1 MKTSICLIAI
11 SLCLVPHGRAEPEI
25 KGTPAELQRYL
36 PGVAGTVAI
45 AGEGEVK
52 VPADRAVMSFK
63 IVTEHKSLA
72 DALRQNEEIRSQI
85 AGFLKSRGLSTD
97 RIQKSKFASTAR
109 HGVFTDKVK
118 SQRVENEIKITTL
131 DEKEFQLV
139 ASLPD
144 RFTEVIYAGT
154 EFEHSEKEQL
164 RNRAVA
170 QACANAERRKQ
181 QYEQALNLKLTP
193 KSFVEHAIHPGPER
207 KPWVQGG
214 SAPSFVGEPVLS
226 SGYPSVGPFAET
238 VSAFGELVFKVQVT
252 VEYTAEKTV
261 KQ

>member
-1 MKTSICLIAI
+1 MKTSLLLIAL
-11 SLCLVPHGRAEPEI
+11 SLCAVVPGRAEPEI
-25 KGTPAELQRYL
+25 KGTPTELQRYL

-45 AGEGEVK
+45 TGEGEVK

-72 DALRQNEEIRSQI
+72 EALRQNEEIRSQI
-85 AGFLKSRGLSTD
+85 AAFLKSRGLSPD
-97 RIQKSKFASTAR
+97 RIQKSKFASTAK

-131 DEKEFQLV
+131 DEKEFQFV

-144 RFTEVIYAGT
+144 RFPEVSYTGT

-181 QYEQALNLKLTP
+181 EYEKALNLKLTP
-193 KSFVEHAIHPGPER
+193 KSFVEHSLHLDSER
-207 KPWVQGG
+207 KLGAQSG
-214 SAPSFVGEPVLS
+214 SAPSFLGT
-226 SGYPSVGPFAET
+226 SVSPFAYSNIGPFTET
-238 VSAFGELVFKVQVT
+238 ISAFGELAFKVQVT
-252 VEYTAEKTV
+252 VEYTAERAAKP
-261 KQ
+261 